1 MHLTCHVKRPSRM
14 RQLGKCIKCIANGAE
29 SQLQEKGPAILI
41 TGLELIKIK
50 NVNKKAVMCNIVIIA
65 KYNK

>member
-29 SQLQEKGPAILI
+29 SQLLEKGPAILI
-41 TGLELIKIK
+41 TGLEPIKIK
-50 NVNKKAVMCNIVIIA
+50 NVN
-65 KYNK
+65 